1 MRLALSLPLSLV
13 FLAANVNA
21 GSIEGL
27 VSDAGPSSFEYN
39 FELHGFDLRPHQ
51 VLDLQ
56 FDGSVYQSLSNAI
69 VPLGFQVVIL
79 QPGNPPGTPGD
90 YLLESMA
97 PSTVLAPV
105 STGVDFTLVGQEQ
118 AGPLPFFIYQFN
130 DQNQFVSVVT
140 SGTTTLGTDPP
151 PVPEPSSFWLAGLG
165 LLAGCIWGIRWV
177 SAPGYFCPSP
187 LRSRR
192 RSKSSLLR

>member
-97 PSTVLAPV
+97 PSTVFTPV
-105 STGVDFTLVGQEQ
+105 SMGVDFAPVGQEQ
-118 AGPLPFFIYQFN
+118 PGPLPFFIYQFN
-130 DQNQFVSVVT
+130 DQNQFVSVVA
-140 SGTTTLGTDPP
+140 SGKTTLGTDPP
-151 PVPEPSSFWLAGLG
+151 GVPEPPSLALAALG
-165 LLAGCIWGIRWV
+165 LLTAGFSGIH
-177 SAPGYFCPSP
+177 
-187 LRSRR
+187 LRSSSERFGKVR
-192 RSKSSLLR
+192 QRALHLSERS